1 MPNWDADYA
10 KFMEKTFLKD
20 MKEDAIKKNDNPDT
34 YDINDGG
41 VVPCTTTGGLA
52 PATHLIL
59 CQQCDGENLEIGVTS
74 ILNCLDCA
82 EVMKVGVVNLP
93 LFESLPADQAAAQMV
108 FQSIEFGTTIEAKDK
123 LHTVRLI
130 APNDD
135 IKEQMAET
143 LNAIVTKRT

>member
-1 MPNWDADYA
+1 
-10 KFMEKTFLKD
+10 

-41 VVPCTTTGGLA
+41 VVPCTTTGGLS

-74 ILNCLDCA
+74 ILNCLDAA

-93 LFESLPADQAAAQMV
+93 VFSSLPADQAGAQMV
-108 FQSIEFGTTIEAKDK
+108 FQSIEFGTTLEAKDK
-123 LHTVRLI
+123 LHTVRLV
-130 APNDD
+130 APTEDV
-135 IKEQMAET
+135 KQQMVQT
-143 LNAIVTKRT
+143 LNDIVTKRT